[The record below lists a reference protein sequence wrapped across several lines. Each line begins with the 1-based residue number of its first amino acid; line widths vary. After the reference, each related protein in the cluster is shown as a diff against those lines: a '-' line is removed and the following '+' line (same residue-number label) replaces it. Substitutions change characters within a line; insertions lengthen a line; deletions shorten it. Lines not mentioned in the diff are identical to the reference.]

1 MSEQEKE
8 VMEDQEETVEPV
20 EVEERVEDGSDEI
33 EASADTDDS
42 ASQNDGEQE
51 QGEPDGEQEEEKAVE
66 AVKPGDSSAFRQM
79 RQANREKARRIKE
92 LEKQL
97 ESIKPK
103 EPPLGVE
110 PTLEGCDFDAD
121 RFKVQYREWLEKKA
135 KREAEIKA
143 QEQQEQEAQR
153 AWQQRLSH
161 YSQLREQ
168 RVKQEQE
175 FEEFE
180 EIVQSELTDVQQG
193 ILLKG
198 AKDATAIIAKL
209 GKDPAQLEKYA
220 RIADPVE
227 FAFAIAELEVTMKQP
242 SKNQQM
248 PQPERKIR
256 GNAGTLNANA
266 RLEQLRA
273 EAMRTGD
280 FTRVVAFN
288 AQQRRKSA

>member
-1 MSEQEKE
+1 MSEREKE
-8 VMEDQEETVEPV
+8 VVEGQEETVEPV
-20 EVEERVEDGSDEI
+20 EVEEVEDGSDEV
-33 EASADTDDS
+33 EASADVDDS
-42 ASQNDGEQE
+42 AEQDAGEQE
-51 QGEPDGEQEEEKAVE
+51 QGEPEDEQGEEKVVE
-66 AVKPGDSSAFRQM
+66 AAKPDDSSAFRQM

-97 ESIKPK
+97 ESAKPK
-103 EPPLGVE
+103 EQPLGVE
-110 PTLEGCDFDAD
+110 PTLEACDYDAEK
-121 RFKVQYREWLEKKA
+121 FKSQYREWLEKKA

-168 RVKQEQE
+168 RVKQDKE

-180 EIVQSELTDVQQG
+180 EIVQSELTDVQRG

-198 AKDATAIIAKL
+198 AKDATAVIAFI

-220 RIADPVE
+220 RITDPVE

-242 SKNQQM
+242 RNSQQM

-256 GNAGTLNANA
+256 GNAGVLNANA

-273 EAMRTGD
+273 EAMKTGD
-280 FTRVVAFN
+280 YTKVVAFK
-288 AQQRRKSA
+288 AQQRSKSA